1 MAYSINL
8 TDAQKTEVTKLI
20 AESASTDD
28 TVTGWLSRHLTT
40 TLETSM
46 RARLNE
52 DIDKNWPDR
61 EEKKEGGEGGGGG
74 RREKY
79 VKSDRDILHKTAPI
93 KAILH

>member
-28 TVTGWLSRHLTT
+28 TATAWISAHLTT

-46 RARLNE
+46 RDRLHE
-52 DIDKNWPDR
+52 HIASTWPDR
-61 EEKKEGGEGGGGG
+61 GEKQETLKALDPTDMETEYA
-74 RREKY
+74 KY
-79 VKSDRDILHKTAPI
+79 FPSE
-93 KAILH
+93 

>member
-28 TVTGWLSRHLTT
+28 THTAWIGGHLDTF
-40 TLETSM
+40 LEISM
-46 RARLNE
+46 RERLNA

-61 EEKKEGGEGGGGG
+61 GEKQQTLKTLDSADMETEYT
-74 RREKY
+74 KY
-79 VKSDRDILHKTAPI
+79 FPSE
-93 KAILH
+93 